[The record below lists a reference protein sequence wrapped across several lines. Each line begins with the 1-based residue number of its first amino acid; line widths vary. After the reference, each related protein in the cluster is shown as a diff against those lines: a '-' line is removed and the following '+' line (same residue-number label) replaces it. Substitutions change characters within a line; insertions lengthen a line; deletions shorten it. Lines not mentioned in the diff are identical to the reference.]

1 MKGLHM
7 EGNEIIAKKVEHS
20 KESLEAADAI
30 MKTFNPKTIEDAQ
43 DAFKSI
49 FGPIFESIL
58 KGELE
63 NHLGFSSNDNSLK
76 ETTNR
81 RNGSS
86 PKTLKTSIGPVP
98 INSPRDRDGSFSPQ
112 LVPKRVT
119 DVSSIEGKVLSMY
132 AKGISQRDISDI
144 IDDIYGFKLSHE
156 QISII
161 TDSVLEKLA
170 TWQSRPL
177 KKFYTFMFIDCIY
190 VNIRHDYETI
200 NCPVYVILAYDLS
213 GKKDILGLWIPEKE
227 NTTKWL
233 KIFDEIKT
241 RGFEDVLFTSMDGLS
256 GLEEGAKTIF
266 PDAVIQRCIVHL
278 IRNSVK

>member
-1 MKGLHM
+1 M